1 MPSYEDKL
9 KDQAQPYLEPG
20 EQVLSAIIAQPR
32 GTTTA
37 RAGGNAGSVFG
48 GRSIKRARNAG
59 AETGLELTS
68 PMALALTDRRLL
80 VLSITAPIALGKGG
94 DVTDL
99 VSAAPIGD
107 VESIAIKRLLVGKIV
122 TVTVRGTPIALEAGA
137 GADAKGLLA
146 AFEQITTAA

>member
-1 MPSYEDKL
+1 M
-9 KDQAQPYLEPG
+9 
-20 EQVLSAIIAQPR
+20 
-32 GTTTA
+32 
-37 RAGGNAGSVFG
+37 
-48 GRSIKRARNAG
+48 
-59 AETGLELTS
+59 
-68 PMALALTDRRLL
+68 
-80 VLSITAPIALGKGG
+80 LSITAPIALGKGG